1 MSWRIEESDALTLL
15 RELPSEWAQTCV
27 TRPPRDVP
35 PPELIAVLE
44 ETRRV
49 LRADGTLWLALPHG
63 GNSQRIIASLKDTAW
78 RRSGRPRTPASG
90 SVALFTKQPAYLHSP
105 RHLPATMVERR
116 PRYAA
121 PHRLGGVWGA
131 RHSPRRASCVPASS
145 HDRLLP
151 REVIDWCVLT
161 STVPQ
166 ACGVCGAPWQ
176 RVPFVADRETE
187 WRREC
192 VHLNGR
198 GRSLV
203 IDPYCGRGNTGLV
216 AQRRGRD
223 FLGIEQ
229 NPTLAALARTRLEL
243 AGREI
248 AR

>member
-27 TRPPRDVP
+27 TGPPRDVP
-35 PPELIAVLE
+35 VSELIAVLE

-49 LRADGTLWLALPHG
+49 LRADGTLWLALPRG
-63 GNSQRIIASLKDTAW
+63 ENSQRILASLKDMAW
-78 RRSGRPRTPASG
+78 QGSGRLRTPSG
-90 SVALFTKQPAYLHSP
+90 VVLFTKQPAHLYTP
-105 RHLPATMVERR
+105 RLLPATLVERR
-116 PRYAA
+116 PRCAS
-121 PHRLGGVWGA
+121 PHRLGGAWGA
-131 RHSPRRASCVPASS
+131 RQSPRRAFCVPAGS
-145 HDRLLP
+145 HDWLLP
-151 REVIDWCVLT
+151 RAVIDWCILA

-176 RVPFVADRETE
+176 RAPFAVDREKE
-187 WRREC
+187 WRRGC

-203 IDPYCGRGNTGLV
+203 IDPYCGRGSTGVV

-229 NPTLAALARTRLEL
+229 SPALAALARAHLTV
-243 AGREI
+243 AGQEM

>member
-27 TRPPRDVP
+27 TRPPLEVP
-35 PPELIAVLE
+35 VGELIAVLQ

-49 LRADGTLWLALPHG
+49 LRADGTLWLALPRG
-63 GNSQRIIASLKDTAW
+63 GNSQDILESLGDTAW
-78 RRSGRPRTPASG
+78 ERSEGASTPS
-90 SVALFTKQPAYLHSP
+90 SVVLFTKQPE
-105 RHLPATMVERR
+105 HLRNRRLLPVALFERR
-116 PRYAA
+116 FRCAV
-121 PHRLGGVWGA
+121 PHRLSGAWGA
-131 RHSPRRASCVPASS
+131 RHTPRRAFCVTASG
-145 HDRLLP
+145 HDWLLP
-151 REVIDWCVLT
+151 HEVIDWCILT
-161 STVPQ
+161 STVPR

-176 RVPFVADRETE
+176 RVPFAAGREKE
-187 WRREC
+187 WRRGC

-203 IDPYCGRGNTGLV
+203 IDPYCGRGNTGLA

-229 NPTLAALARTRLEL
+229 SPPLATLARTRLTL